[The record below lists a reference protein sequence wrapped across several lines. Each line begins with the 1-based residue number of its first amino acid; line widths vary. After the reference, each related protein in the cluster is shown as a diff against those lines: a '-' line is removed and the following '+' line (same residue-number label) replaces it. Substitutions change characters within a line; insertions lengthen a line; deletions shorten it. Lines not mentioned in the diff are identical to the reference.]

1 MVRFC
6 MMFQGRAINSR
17 AISLKIGILEK
28 MIMKISVIVVS
39 FNTNAMLKKCLE
51 SLFQYPGCHELEV
64 FVVDNDSKD
73 DSAAMVRESFTQV
86 HLIEN
91 KTNLGF
97 AAANNQAYELATG
110 QYIVLLNPDA
120 YVKPG
125 AMENGVAFMEDHPEC
140 GLCGGRLV
148 NLEGDLDPSARR
160 FPNSLYKFF
169 TLSGLSDRYR
179 SSKIFGRGDFK
190 YFDHNSVQEV
200 DWVPGTFTIYRRRML
215 TQIGLFDER
224 FFIYYEETDLCL
236 RAKRNGWKVFF
247 VPDAEVVHVGG
258 GSARTRK
265 DQKFDKGGSQVLK
278 FRMRSEYLYFR
289 KNFGFFSL
297 MTNAGVEIGWHALR
311 YLASLRPGE
320 KNGSLKREESF
331 GFIRQGVQAL
341 WDTRLGRV
349 SPEIPW

>member
-1 MVRFC
+1 
-6 MMFQGRAINSR
+6 
-17 AISLKIGILEK
+17 
-28 MIMKISVIVVS
+28 
-39 FNTNAMLKKCLE
+39 
-51 SLFQYPGCHELEV
+51 
-64 FVVDNDSKD
+64 
-73 DSAAMVRESFTQV
+73 
-86 HLIEN
+86 LIEN

-110 QYIVLLNPDA
+110 QYVILLNPDA
-120 YVKPG
+120 YIKPG
-125 AMENGVAFMEDHPEC
+125 ALENGVAFMEEHPRC

-148 NLEGDLDPSARR
+148 NLDGDLDPSARR

-169 TLSGLSDRYR
+169 TLSGLSDKFAASR
-179 SSKIFGRGDFK
+179 IFGRGDFK

-215 TQIGLFDER
+215 TQTGLFDER

-247 VPDAEVVHVGG
+247 VPDAQVVHVGG

-289 KNFGFFSL
+289 KNNGFLSV
-297 MTNAGVEIGWHALR
+297 MANAGVEIGWHALR
-311 YLASLRPGE
+311 YVANLRPGGE
-320 KNGSLKREESF
+320 NRSLKRAESA
-331 GFIRQGVQAL
+331 GFVSQGLQAL
-341 WDTRLGRV
+341 WDTRMGRF
-349 SPEIPW
+349 SPPIPW

>member
-1 MVRFC
+1 
-6 MMFQGRAINSR
+6 
-17 AISLKIGILEK
+17 
-28 MIMKISVIVVS
+28 MKVTVIVVS
-39 FNTNAMLKKCLE
+39 YNTSGMLKECLE
-51 SLFQYPGCHELEV
+51 SLYQNPGSHELEV
-64 FVVDNDSKD
+64 FVVDNASKD
-73 DSAAMVRESFTQV
+73 DSVAMVREHFKPV

-91 KTNLGF
+91 QTNRGF
-97 AAANNQAYELATG
+97 AAANNQAYEKASG
-110 QYIVLLNPDA
+110 DYVILLNPDA

-125 AMENGVAFMEDHPEC
+125 AIENAVSFMESHPEC

-148 NLEGDLDPSARR
+148 NLDGDLDPSARR

-169 TLSGLSDRYR
+169 TLSGLSDRYA

-190 YFDHNSVQEV
+190 YFDHKSVQEV
-200 DWVPGTFTIYRRRML
+200 DWVPGTYTIYRRRML

-236 RAKRNGWKVFF
+236 RAKRNGWRVFF

-289 KNFGFFSL
+289 KNHGLFSML
-297 MTNAGVEIGWHALR
+297 ANAGVEIGWHTLR
-311 YLASLRPGE
+311 YLLNLRPGGE
-320 KNGSLKREESF
+320 NRALKRSESSV
-331 GFIRQGVQAL
+331 FIRHGLRAL
-341 WDTRLGRV
+341 WDTRLGRC

>member
-1 MVRFC
+1 
-6 MMFQGRAINSR
+6 
-17 AISLKIGILEK
+17 
-28 MIMKISVIVVS
+28 MKISVIIVS
-39 FNTNAMLKKCLE
+39 FNTSAMLRECLE
-51 SLFQYPGCHELEV
+51 SLFRYPGSGELEV

-73 DSAAMVRESFTQV
+73 DSVAMVRESFQQV

-110 QYIVLLNPDA
+110 QYVVLLNPDA

-125 AMENGVAFMEDHPEC
+125 AMENGVAFMENHPEC

-148 NLEGDLDPSARR
+148 NLDGDLDPSARR

-169 TLSGLSDRYR
+169 TLSGLSDRYA
-179 SSKIFGRGDFK
+179 SSRIFGRGDFK

-200 DWVPGTFTIYRRRML
+200 DWVPGTFTIYRRHML
-215 TQIGLFDER
+215 TQTGLFDER

-236 RAKRNGWKVFF
+236 RAKKNGWKVFF

-289 KNFGFFSL
+289 KNRGLLSL
-297 MTNAGVEIGWHALR
+297 LANAGVEIKWHALR
-311 YLASLRPGE
+311 YLVNLRPGGE
-320 KNGSLKREESF
+320 NRALKREESA
-331 GFIRQGVQAL
+331 GFVRQGLQAL
-341 WDTRLGRV
+341 WDTRMGTV
-349 SPEIPW
+349 SPPIPW